1 MASSKNSY
9 TKQSVNISRSNKQVE
24 KWWWKKL
31 SKLYHQKNIFT
42 LAILTAES
50 LVNLTPTY

>member
-31 SKLYHQKNIFT
+31 SKLYHQKNIST